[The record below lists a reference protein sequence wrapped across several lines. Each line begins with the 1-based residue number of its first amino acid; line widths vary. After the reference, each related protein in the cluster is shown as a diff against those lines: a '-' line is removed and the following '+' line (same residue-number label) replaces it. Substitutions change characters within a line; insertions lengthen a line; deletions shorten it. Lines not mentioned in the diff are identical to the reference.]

1 MSTQTNDS
9 KDDPDDDSK
18 DDPDDPTLLIFAAIV
33 VAYLGFRTKSSTM
46 RSCDTSLVAIP
57 VAIAVYI
64 YLLNDRDIFLKKL
77 QTSLLTPLV
86 MLVSWTASLFKEDV
100 KEAVKETAKKTAERA
115 ANVAAERAVA
125 TDQVKGANAF
135 AFLTKPFGE
144 DRVGDWDKIVPSL
157 STKEFEQ
164 VAAIRASQG
173 IAQGPQAY
181 LRRITSD
188 LDGPY
193 WRRDLPSD
201 LSADLVGKYQL
212 GRLFDGFG
220 KTISWAVAI
229 QPFYQTYKG
238 IDTSKLAAFWST
250 YAIAKSAHE
259 NRETC
264 RRSFKCSDDQTWSDC
279 TARVDRNNENF
290 ERCQKF
296 FEDDFNRTAIQD
308 RARMSAE
315 INKGFE
321 QVLEVWSPVIVAGV
335 VTLANW
341 ALPTTVA
348 SALGPVG
355 WVLSFVAQLVIN
367 FVLGYALK
375 EGLSKIPYLT
385 KIVGSLSKMFYDA
398 SSWLSSS
405 SSSSCKDFS
414 RECEQMSESEPSD
427 WEDKFHK
434 DCSWFYGERM
444 DALNVCKEE
453 KFNTQ
458 CYRKL
463 SLTYHPDKKQ
473 GDKEKMVASK
483 NFNALSD
490 CKEKTE
496 LKRSKKPP
504 PLEQT
509 VAPAVAGIATAAS
522 LIIVGAAPIALPAA
536 GMTAALMYFAVDRD
550 EE

>member
-193 WRRDLPSD
+193 WRLDLPSD

-398 SSWLSSS
+398 SSPSSPPSSS
-405 SSSSCKDFS
+405 PSSPPSPPTCQEFS
-414 RECEQMSESEPSD
+414 RECEQMSDSST
-427 WEDKFHK
+427 WQ
-434 DCSWFYGERM
+434 
-444 DALNVCKEE
+444 N
-453 KFNTQ
+453 FNSKCWKQ
-458 CYRKL
+458 LGLK
-463 SLTYHPDKKQ
+463 YHPDKPPG
-473 GDKEKMVASK
+473 GDETTQVAL
-483 NFNALSD
+483 NL
-490 CKEKTE
+490 CKEGGK
-496 LKRSKKPP
+496 LKRKDPRP
-504 PLEQT
+504 QQT
-509 VAPAVAGIATAAS
+509 SALVVGTAAATTF
-522 LIIVGAAPIALPAA
+522 IIAGAAPFALPAA
-536 GMTAALMYFAVDRD
+536 GITAALTYFFTD
-550 EE
+550 